1 MPGLMAAVNKLDKSK
16 GLDLILHTPGG
27 EIGATEQI
35 VFYLRN
41 VFKNDIR
48 AIVPQMAMSA
58 GTMIALS
65 TREIL
70 MGLYSSLGPIDPQVS
85 GAPAHAIL
93 EEFREI
99 KKAYAESPKE
109 APAWVPILQK
119 YTPTLIGACEKAIEL
134 AETMVGTWLQTNMF
148 ANEEYAGDKAIG
160 VLNALGS
167 HKRTLTHGRHI
178 NIEEARKL
186 GLKISALEDNR
197 DLQDAILSL
206 HHCYTVT
213 FSLTPAGAII
223 ENHLGMRFINF
234 VAMAQMPQII
244 VGPQPIQTG

>member
-1 MPGLMAAVNKLDKSK
+1 
-16 GLDLILHTPGG
+16 
-27 EIGATEQI
+27 
-35 VFYLRN
+35 
-41 VFKNDIR
+41 
-48 AIVPQMAMSA
+48 
-58 GTMIALS
+58 
-65 TREIL
+65 
-70 MGLYSSLGPIDPQVS
+70 
-85 GAPAHAIL
+85 
-93 EEFREI
+93 
-99 KKAYAESPKE
+99 
-109 APAWVPILQK
+109 
-119 YTPTLIGACEKAIEL
+119 
-134 AETMVGTWLQTNMF
+134 MVGTWLQTNMF